1 MFTRKPELL
10 EIFTDFEAHVL
21 VSQADNR
28 ALQWL
33 LREVTNADG
42 IHQSFNRVVHKTFS
56 YCTQVARMV
65 KSRPAH

>member
-42 IHQSFNRVVHKTFS
+42 
-56 YCTQVARMV
+56 
-65 KSRPAH
+65 RPAH